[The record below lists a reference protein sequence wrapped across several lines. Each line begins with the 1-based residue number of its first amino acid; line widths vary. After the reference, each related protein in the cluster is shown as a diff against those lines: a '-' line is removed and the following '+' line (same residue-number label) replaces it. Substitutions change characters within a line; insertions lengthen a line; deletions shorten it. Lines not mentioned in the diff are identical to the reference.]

1 MLEVQQRGSLDD
13 PRMIGLVLR
22 CRRFVDVW
30 LAGQGYTITLL
41 NGRVDAY
48 FKRVDAE

>member
-1 MLEVQQRGSLDD
+1 MLEVQQRGSQDD
-13 PRMIGLVLR
+13 PRILGLVLR

-30 LAGQGYTITLL
+30 LFVPAYTITAL
-41 NGRVDAY
+41 NGRIDAY